1 MSDESSYDALVRR
14 YSGAT
19 YESARLRMFSDLVS
33 DLKAANAE
41 IERLRAHIAEIEA
54 WRQQGEDLLAPAS
67 SWGEYLPSSTLFKL
81 GNWWA
86 LRPWGKR

>member
-1 MSDESSYDALVRR
+1 MSYAWKDLVIKHTSGGACNFQAAADDLVRDR
-14 YSGAT
+14 
-19 YESARLRMFSDLVS
+19 D
-33 DLKAANAE
+33 AE